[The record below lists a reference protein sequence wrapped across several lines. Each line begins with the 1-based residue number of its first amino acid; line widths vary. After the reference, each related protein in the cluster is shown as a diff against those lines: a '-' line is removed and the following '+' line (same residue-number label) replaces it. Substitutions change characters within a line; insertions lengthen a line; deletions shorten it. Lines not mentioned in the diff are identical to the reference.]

1 MIPSAMVSN
10 ELLESYSLDVLFRV
24 LYDAV
29 VQAALDDCPV
39 TVSGMVNIPVLL
51 KTCNCLLAESQDLTS
66 AVILEVPPATISP
79 TVKSPVPPVAT
90 VSYTHL
96 RAHET

>member
-39 TVSGMVNIPVLL
+39 IVSGIVNIPVLL
-51 KTCNCLLAESQDLTS
+51 KTCNCLLVESQDLTS
-66 AVILEVPPATISP
+66 AVILEVPPATTSP
-79 TVKSPVPPVAT
+79 TVKSPVPPVAN
-90 VSYTHL
+90 
-96 RAHET
+96 